1 MFNFESL
8 NKERLFNHD
17 CSEITGVYTN
27 CENMFKQHGSD
38 KIFRVHGFYPNQYS
52 QYGPCFTASLDSTYL
67 NCPPSLNNEIS
78 QIRADRTAVAQ
89 INRGELGIS
98 FYTYKNTIELKSGKK
113 ITKDCYSFK
122 FHTIDPEEYDDDNG
136 MFGDTEV

>member
-38 KIFRVHGFYPNQYS
+38 KIFRVHGFYPNQ
-52 QYGPCFTASLDSTYL
+52 
-67 NCPPSLNNEIS
+67 
-78 QIRADRTAVAQ
+78 
-89 INRGELGIS
+89 
-98 FYTYKNTIELKSGKK
+98 
-113 ITKDCYSFK
+113 
-122 FHTIDPEEYDDDNG
+122 
-136 MFGDTEV
+136 